1 MPMRA
6 LRFAPLRLALIYY
19 SLTYLYLSCF
29 FFRASF
35 TKGPL
40 QALGASL
47 MAGAI
52 MLAVYAWLVANIERR
67 KVGELALRPRAR
79 EFGIGLLAEEWF
91 GSWAALVISS
101 VVFGLA
107 HADAEGATLQGLVS
121 ISTWAGLLLVAT
133 YLLTGRLWL
142 GIGLHAA
149 WNYTQGT
156 VYSGIVSGN
165 APPEGFLKST
175 LQGPDWLTGGA
186 FGVEASVVAVLV
198 CGTTGLVLLVKAVR
212 LGRIKPPAWKRSA

>member
-1 MPMRA
+1 MLMRA

-67 KVGELALRPRAR
+67 
-79 EFGIGLLAEEWF
+79 
-91 GSWAALVISS
+91 
-101 VVFGLA
+101 
-107 HADAEGATLQGLVS
+107 
-121 ISTWAGLLLVAT
+121 
-133 YLLTGRLWL
+133 
-142 GIGLHAA
+142 
-149 WNYTQGT
+149 
-156 VYSGIVSGN
+156 
-165 APPEGFLKST
+165 
-175 LQGPDWLTGGA
+175 
-186 FGVEASVVAVLV
+186 
-198 CGTTGLVLLVKAVR
+198 
-212 LGRIKPPAWKRSA
+212 